1 MRALVVFAHPD
12 PQSFGASIL
21 ATVRAALEAAGHEV
35 RVIDLYAEGFDP
47 VLSREDW
54 GSYLSDT
61 THLAGKVAPHV
72 EALRWAEALIMVFPT
87 WMYGPPAILKG
98 WMERVWLPGIAF
110 DVPAGRMRRAV
121 GKLVNIR
128 RFVVIT
134 TSGSPRWWLWLIRDP
149 ARSMLV
155 RGYRILFHWRCR
167 VRWLQM
173 YDMNHQTRDE
183 LSGFLARVDRTMRR
197 L

>member
-1 MRALVVFAHPD
+1 MRALIVFAHPSH
-12 PQSFGASIL
+12 QSFGAAIL
-21 ATVRAALEAAGHEV
+21 TTVREALEGRGHEV
-35 RVIDLYAEGFDP
+35 RVLDLYAEGFDP
-47 VLSREDW
+47 VLSPDDW
-54 GSYLSDT
+54 HDYLANT
-61 THLAGKVAPHV
+61 ARLADRVAPHV
-72 EALRWAEALIMVFPT
+72 ESMRWAEALIMIFPT

-110 DVPAGRMRRAV
+110 DIPSGMNRRAR

-128 RFVVIT
+128 HFVVVT

-167 VRWLQM
+167 VRWIQM
-173 YDMNHQTRDE
+173 YDMNHRTRGDR
-183 LSGFLARVDRTMRR
+183 SAFLGRVHRTTSQ